1 MDVAIRYPVFVVTKD
16 IGTGHIPVAA
26 NSDHGECFLTFQT
39 KELAELYLDQIQR
52 VNEKDGLMEM
62 DELAFHRL
70 LRENGEVKLV
80 AWNHTATAHNLVF
93 LDSATIL
100 GQSA

>member
-1 MDVAIRYPVFVVTKD
+1 MNVIRYPVFVVTKD
-16 IGTGHIPVAA
+16 VGTGYFPVAA

-62 DELAFHRL
+62 DELAFHHL
-70 LRENGEVKLV
+70 LRENQEVKLV
-80 AWNHTATAHNLVF
+80 AWNHTATARNLVF
-93 LDSATIL
+93 LESNGIL
-100 GQSA
+100 GQPA